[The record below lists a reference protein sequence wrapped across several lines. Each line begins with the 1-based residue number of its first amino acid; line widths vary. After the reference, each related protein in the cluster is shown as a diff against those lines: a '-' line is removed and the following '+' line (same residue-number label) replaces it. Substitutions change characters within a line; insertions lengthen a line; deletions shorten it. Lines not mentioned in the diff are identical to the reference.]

1 LKRRIFVAD
10 LQITIREFDSVKK
23 THRTFQLLVFFSFFF
38 CLYPLSSA
46 LALKAHL
53 TIKGPFSSFAEANR
67 QCMKCHEKQT
77 NDLYKSTHWSWQRQR
92 IINGATV
99 LSDKSTDLSR
109 FGIAAGNNPTACRRC
124 HLSAMPGT
132 PSMAIRESA
141 TINCL
146 ICHDTT
152 GTYEP
157 DVELS
162 TLVLIAQT
170 AGRPSAHNCR
180 TCHDRECG
188 LAPETGRSSV
198 EDIHLLRYGFTCQ
211 KCHPGNNHHDF
222 KRSATHSTNGQKTQ
236 GCSSCHGK
244 NPHALARL
252 NQHAILIGCQSCHIP
267 EYGNNSPA
275 VISWN
280 WLLDD
285 SAYPLHQR
293 KDALV
298 LARGF
303 SLARNITPIYFWDNG
318 SDELYTRGTR
328 IVPEHTNRL
337 QGPGPRTPASKIM
350 PFTMHTGTQLYD
362 IKYRYLLSPKLY
374 GSQAPFFKGAD
385 LNAAVTEGMHELR
398 LPYSGRYGVTT
409 TVAFR
414 RLNHGVA
421 GVNKTLGCLDCHG
434 SAARFNWRRLGY
446 EQDPWTGGR
455 KNLKIPPPVQELPT
469 IGLPPV
475 QESVL
480 PVTPGMPMAP
490 PQ

>member
-1 LKRRIFVAD
+1 MAI
-10 LQITIREFDSVKK
+10 E
-23 THRTFQLLVFFSFFF
+23 
-38 CLYPLSSA
+38 
-46 LALKAHL
+46 AHQK
-53 TIKGPFSSFAEANR
+53 ISGPFSTLAEVNR
-67 QCMKCHEKQT
+67 QCMNCHKKQAG
-77 NDLYKSTHWSWQRQR
+77 DLYKSIHWTWQRQR

-99 LSDKSTDLSR
+99 LSDKSKDLSR
-109 FGIAAGNNPTACRRC
+109 FGIAAGNNPSVCRRC
-124 HLSAMPGT
+124 HLSAIPGT
-132 PSMAIRESA
+132 PPMAMSESA

-157 DVELS
+157 DVQLS

-170 AGRPSAHNCR
+170 AGRPSVHNCR

-188 LAPETGRSSV
+188 LTPETARPPIK
-198 EDIHLLRYGFTCQ
+198 DIHLQRYGFTCQ
-211 KCHPGNNHHDF
+211 KCHPGNDHHDF
-222 KRSATHSTNGQKTQ
+222 KRVVTVSMDQQKTQ
-236 GCSSCHGK
+236 QCSNCHGK
-244 NPHALARL
+244 KPHTLARL

-280 WLLDD
+280 WLLDSSTD
-285 SAYPLHQR
+285 TLHQR
-293 KDALV
+293 KNALV
-298 LARGF
+298 YARGF
-303 SLARNITPIYFWDNG
+303 TLAKNITPIYFWDNG

-328 IVPEHTNRL
+328 IVPEHATRL

-350 PFTMHTGTQLYD
+350 PFTMHSGTQLYD

-374 GSQAPFFKGAD
+374 KPQAPFFKGAD
-385 LNAAVTEGMHELR
+385 LNAAVTEGMRELR
-398 LPYSGRYGVTT
+398 LPYSGQYSVTA

-421 GVNKTLGCLDCHG
+421 RANKALGCLDCHG

-455 KNLKIPPPVQELPT
+455 KNLKNPPPVQKLPI

-480 PVTPGMPMAP
+480 PVTPGRPMTP
-490 PQ
+490 SQ